1 MRALVTGATGFV
13 GHRLLLRLEEP
24 VVLSRDPVRARESLA
39 PRKVTA
45 FPWRAADGPPPAEAF
60 DGVDCVIHLAGE
72 SVGEGR
78 WNEAKKNRIRESRVA
93 GTRNL
98 VEGIARLDKKPR
110 VLVSASAVGYYG
122 SRGDQVL
129 TESAS
134 PGDDFLAEVCI
145 GWEEEAAKARR
156 HDVRVVSMRTGV
168 VLGSGGGA
176 LAKMLTPF
184 RLGVGGRLGDGR
196 QWMPWI
202 HIDDLVGIILHSCQ
216 NDSVSGP
223 VNGTA
228 PNPVT
233 NFEFTKTLG
242 RVLKRPT
249 VFPMPRF
256 MLRLALGEFGDVLLT
271 SQRAV
276 PEAAQKSGYE
286 FQYPDLEGALRAILK
301 R

>member
-1 MRALVTGATGFV
+1 M
-13 GHRLLLRLEEP
+13 RLLPRLDDP
-24 VVLSRDPVRARESLA
+24 VVLSRDAVRAREEVA
-39 PRKVTA
+39 PRKVAA
-45 FPWRAADGPPPAEAF
+45 FEWHAADGPPPPEAF

-72 SVGEGR
+72 SVADGR
-78 WNEAKKNRIRESRVA
+78 WNDAKKKRIRESRIA
-93 GTRNL
+93 GTRHL
-98 VEGIARLDKKPR
+98 VEGIARLQKKPR
-110 VLVSASAVGYYG
+110 ALVSASAVGYYG

-134 PGDDFLAEVCI
+134 PGDDFLADVCI
-145 GWEEEAAKARR
+145 GWEEEAAKAR
-156 HDVRVVSMRTGV
+156 DLGVRVVSVRVGI

-184 RLGVGGRLGDGR
+184 RLGLGGRLGSGH

-216 NDSVSGP
+216 NESVSGP

-233 NFEFTKTLG
+233 NREFTKTLG
-242 RVLKRPT
+242 CVLKRPT
-249 VFPMPRF
+249 IFPMPGF
-256 MLRLALGEFGDVLLT
+256 MLRLAIGEFGDVLLT
-271 SQRAV
+271 SQRAI
-276 PEAAQKSGYE
+276 PEAAQKSGYQFE
-286 FQYPDLEGALRAILK
+286 YPDLEGALREILK

>member
-13 GHRLLLRLEEP
+13 GHRLLPRLEEP

-39 PRKVTA
+39 SRNVTA
-45 FPWRAADGPPPAEAF
+45 FEWHAAEGPPPVEAF

-129 TESAS
+129 TESTS

-145 GWEEEAAKARR
+145 GWEEEAAKARQ
-156 HDVRVVSMRTGV
+156 HGVRVVSMRVGV

-223 VNGTA
+223 VNGTT